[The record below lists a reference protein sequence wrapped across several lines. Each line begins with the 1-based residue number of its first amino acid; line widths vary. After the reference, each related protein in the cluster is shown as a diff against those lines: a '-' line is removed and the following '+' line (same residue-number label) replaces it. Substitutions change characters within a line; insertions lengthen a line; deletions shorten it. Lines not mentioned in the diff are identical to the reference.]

1 MEEGIKT
8 WSCGFNIKATLK
20 GNTLII
26 SGEGY
31 MVDYEDYA
39 PWYKE
44 SILNIIIEDGVTNI
58 GKNAFNNCIGIKS
71 ITIGNSVKSIEY
83 RAFYNCLNLK
93 EITIPKN
100 VTEIGNSVFQY
111 CENLSSVTFESGVVK
126 LGDDALRNCTN
137 LKTIILPESIRDIGQ
152 YFVWWSKS
160 LSTIVNYSLV
170 PQIISFHTFNQ
181 YYNYELYVPRD
192 SIELYKSA
200 LFWKEFKTILAIEDM
215 DNGLDSVDIS
225 DIDNS
230 IREAED
236 EIKELEQSISNLQ
249 KKIEE
254 LQFRKLLM
262 RGLEGNPKDVA
273 DFMSLFNQR
282 DGLKYLTHDI
292 DENGDFDL
300 ANILSNIK
308 QVLKSSFE
316 EMEIP
321 LTLKKLINEFA
332 IATEPK
338 WTSFD
343 NQYNEQVISSGW
355 SLPQWEEDANNS
367 KIHPIR
373 TSDKMDVIRSFKRT
387 TRVESPY
394 LETIVDKIFNDAD
407 FEIDTKDLSKADFY
421 THVGEF
427 MAALNTIFEEIK
439 KRGDSDD
446 KKNVS
451 VEYQRGISEDYFVR
465 KIVITHHNSFPNRND
480 KDALTKEW
488 LSLNKGNMGK
498 IAEHLQGYCHWS
510 VETNIDDSPV
520 RVNILREEGVEPI
533 EDITG
538 TEVKGFSHILTFY
551 YQS

>member
-1 MEEGIKT
+1 MEEVKK
-8 WSCGFNIKATLK
+8 WECGQIISRFVIAELK
-20 GNTLII
+20 GYTLYI
-26 SGEGY
+26 SGSGN
-31 MVDYEDYA
+31 MTDFNKYA

-44 SILNIIIEDGVTNI
+44 SILNVIIEDGITNI
-58 GKNAFNNCIGIKS
+58 GNNAFRSCIGIKTVA
-71 ITIGNSVKSIEY
+71 IGANVKYIGNSAFSGCSNLIEIDIPKTVSEIGVYAFISCRNLKSI
-83 RAFYNCLNLK
+83 
-93 EITIPKN
+93 T
-100 VTEIGNSVFQY
+100 
-111 CENLSSVTFESGVVK
+111 
-126 LGDDALRNCTN
+126 
-137 LKTIILPESIRDIGQ
+137 LPESVRNIGDNFIN
-152 YFVWWSKS
+152 YTSS
-160 LSTIVNYSLV
+160 LSTVVNHSLV
-170 PQIISFHTFNQ
+170 PQVISSKTF
-181 YYNYELYVPRD
+181 YGEKDYELYVPRE
-192 SIELYKSA
+192 SIELYKST
-200 LFWKEFKTILAIEDM
+200 LYWKNFKTILAIEDM
-215 DNGLDSVDIS
+215 YNDLSPFDSS

-300 ANILSNIK
+300 ANILSSIK

-343 NQYNEQVISSGW
+343 NQYNEQVVSSGW

-373 TSDKMDVIRSFKRT
+373 TADKMDVIRSFKRT

-394 LETIVDKIFNDAD
+394 LETIVDKIFNEDD
-407 FEIDTKDLSKADFY
+407 FEIDIKDLSKADFY

-510 VETNIDDSPV
+510 VETSIDDSPV